1 MGLLWQPFR
10 AASKAELWII
20 AEQVEPLAVL
30 EAAKARLSEE
40 RALSA
45 SPDAFRGAGERL
57 RQWTPLS
64 GSFRRADHALQRQP
78 RVFRAPEQALQS
90 RQRQRSTLLRK

>member
-1 MGLLWQPFR
+1 M
-10 AASKAELWII
+10 
-20 AEQVEPLAVL
+20 EPSAVL

-64 GSFRRADHALQRQP
+64 GSFQQADHALQRQP

-90 RQRQRSTLLRK
+90 SRRQRSTLLRK

>member
-1 MGLLWQPFR
+1 M
-10 AASKAELWII
+10 
-20 AEQVEPLAVL
+20 EPSAVL
-30 EAAKARLSEE
+30 EAAKARLSED

-57 RQWTPLS
+57 RQWMPLS
-64 GSFRRADHALQRQP
+64 GSFQRADHALQRQP

-90 RQRQRSTLLRK
+90 SRRRRSTLLRK